1 MNKLRMELKLFHILK
16 DNLEFDRDILGIVKI
31 LEKIL
36 DNDKEEAIKAWTYL
50 LERYD
55 IKSLA
60 KDLDF
65 TPLLKDFSGDLI
77 EKVGLDKFLEIRKNL
92 GEDKQFLID
101 LYVFNCYQESAIIE
115 VIQKLIMKEE
125 FLKERKLIEE
135 LKEKEH
141 ILRKEFFNL
150 DDLLKVVV
158 ELHIK
163 LNKINGDFLKSLIE
177 MASLEKE
184 KALLLALIIDY
195 I

>member
-125 FLKERKLIEE
+125 FLEEKKLIEK